1 MDQQHAHRHR
11 ETEEYEKM
19 SVKIEVLKK
28 LIKEQQKQIILLKQI
43 LLFDNQYKKLL
54 EEIVKDL
61 DFWNY
66 EFLLDK
72 YQKKLWSQKK

>member
-1 MDQQHAHRHR
+1 
-11 ETEEYEKM
+11 M